1 MKKTLSLISLVLLAA
16 CGGETPQTTDAI
28 IQSNDLDAIQTQ
40 KTSVINTI
48 NQLQNELEQ
57 LNAAIGLLDEQKNF
71 LLVSAVELTP
81 QAFVHF
87 VEFQGNIE
95 TDQNIVLYPEI
106 PGRLTQIYVNEG
118 QRVKKGEALAR
129 LSDSGLVEQ
138 LEQLQLQREL
148 AQTTFARQERL
159 WAQKIGSEMQYL
171 QAKTQYESIEKSVEQ
186 LEEQVAKATIVA
198 PFDGVVDHLM
208 ADVGSNVAPGM
219 SPLIRLINLNNMKI
233 TAEVPEVHLPQID
246 TGAKVVVDIPVLASS
261 IDASILSVGN
271 YINPNNRSFR
281 VEIALEN
288 KNQALKPNMTAKIN
302 INDYSNPT
310 AIVVADKNIL
320 EDQEGIPYVYK
331 LVAEGDAFKA
341 IKTPVKLGKSMDNHT
356 EILDGLVPGDAIV
369 EEGLRLVENNQLV
382 KIIQP

>member
-40 KTSVINTI
+40 KTLVINTI

-106 PGRLTQIYVNEG
+106 PGRLTQIYVKEG

-138 LEQLQLQREL
+138 LEQLQLQLEL
-148 AQTTFARQERL
+148 AQTTFERQERL

-198 PFDGVVDHLM
+198 PFAGVVDHLM
-208 ADVGSNVAPGM
+208 TDVGSNVAPGM

-356 EILDGLVPGDAIV
+356 EILDGLISGDAIV